1 MTSVQSTGARL
12 KGTFTPAK
20 SGGTLIE
27 FLITGFNMTVEDRA
41 SIDMTKGTDTIN
53 VIVPGKR
60 GTTSVTVNARF
71 DQSENVQITDD
82 LLQCG
87 FGELTIGAAR
97 LPEGAGTDCDYV
109 ATVGTGTNASFD
121 SLVGFHAYLMG
132 FSVEGSVDSAIDVT
146 LNFQLRSTGT
156 AIGQPS

>member
-1 MTSVQSTGARL
+1 MSVQSTGARL

-20 SGGTLIE
+20 AGGTLIE
-27 FLITGFNMTVEDRA
+27 FAITGFNMTVEDRA
-41 SIDMTKGTDTIN
+41 SIDMTQGSDTIN

-71 DQSENVQITDD
+71 DQSENTQITDD

-87 FGELTIGAAR
+87 FGELTIGSSR
-97 LPEGAGTDCDYV
+97 VPTGATTDCDHV
-109 ATVGTGTNASFD
+109 AVVGTGTDDTFAD
-121 SLVGFHAYLMG
+121 LIGFHAYLMG
-132 FSVEGSVDSAIDVT
+132 FSVEGSVDSAIDIT